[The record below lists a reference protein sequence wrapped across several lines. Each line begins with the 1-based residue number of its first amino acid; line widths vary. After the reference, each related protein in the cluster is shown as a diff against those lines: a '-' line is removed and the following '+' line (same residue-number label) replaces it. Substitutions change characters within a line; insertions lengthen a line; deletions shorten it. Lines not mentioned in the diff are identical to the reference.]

1 MIEAALALA
10 LNLMV
15 AAAMV
20 VIAAMLVVVGLAR
33 FAWSLF
39 CLPARLFSR
48 AQSR

>member
-10 LNLMV
+10 LTLMF

-33 FAWSLF
+33 FAWSVF
-39 CLPARLFSR
+39 CLPARLLR
-48 AQSR
+48 RH